1 MMNSFFKDKIFA
13 KNLSLVF
20 LTLLIIVTTSYAK
33 PNFKK
38 NNAKPTVI
46 KLATLAPSGSPW
58 HEILKDMAAEWLK
71 ASGGQVKLRIYP
83 GGVAGDEAD
92 MVRKIRIGQLQAAA
106 ISNGGLSSIA
116 TEVMV
121 LTIPMAV
128 TSWQELDRVRKVMAP
143 RLEALLEEKGFVV
156 LNWGDAG
163 WVRFFVPKSDP
174 SVETVQKAKLFV
186 WSGDDR
192 TLGIWKASGFNAI
205 PLSATDILPGLQTGM
220 INAFNTTPIMAL
232 ASQWFPFTPYMIEMP
247 WAPMIGA
254 TVVST
259 RAWHKIPEDLRPQ
272 LKQIAENIGLR
283 LQQEIRRL
291 EEEALAEMKKR
302 GLKIITPTE
311 EQAKEWQIVMESVY
325 PKIRGPIV
333 SEQWFDD
340 AIQAVTSENSTN
352 GH

>member
-1 MMNSFFKDKIFA
+1 MMSPFLRSKTLA
-13 KNLSLVF
+13 KTSVFVCLAFPTISTSLNATP
-20 LTLLIIVTTSYAK
+20 LKANDTK
-33 PNFKK
+33 PI
-38 NNAKPTVI
+38 VI

-58 HEILKDMAAEWLK
+58 HEILKDMGAEW
-71 ASGGQVKLRIYP
+71 SEVSDGRVVLRIYP

-106 ISNGGLSSIA
+106 ISNGGLSRIA
-116 TEVMV
+116 TEVTV

-128 TSWQELDRVRKVMAP
+128 NSWEDLDRVRKAMAP

-174 SVETVQKAKLFV
+174 SVKTVKKAKLFV

-192 TLGIWKASGFNAI
+192 TLEIWKASGFNAI

-232 ASQWFPFTPYMIEMP
+232 ASQWFAFTPYMIEMP

-254 TVVST
+254 TVVSR
-259 RAWHKIPEDLRPQ
+259 RAWHKIPEGLRLQ
-272 LKQIAENIGLR
+272 LKQIAERTGVR
-283 LQQEIRRL
+283 LQREIRRL
-291 EEEALAEMKKR
+291 EEEAMAEMKKR
-302 GLKIITPTE
+302 GLKIIKPTD
-311 EQAKEWQIVMESVY
+311 EQAKEWRMAMEAVY

-333 SEQWFDD
+333 PEEWFDD
-340 AIQAVTSENSTN
+340 ALQAASGETSTN